1 MWAQRVRHRVD
12 TVGDARDER
21 LAWPDM
27 QARPVSRGH
36 TCGTRAERGEGGTGD
51 AGGEPEQAREEGAGP
66 CEHWPSSVRRDGP
79 RAGVGPRREG
89 EEEEADWAAGPRERK
104 WAAGKEWVGLVWVL
118 GFLYFFSSFLSPFP
132 FLFLFLF
139 KLNFFNSNSN
149 LNSNPMHSTK

>member
-1 MWAQRVRHRVD
+1 MWAQRVRHRVE
-12 TVGDARDER
+12 TAGDARDER
-21 LAWPDM
+21 LVWADM

-66 CEHWPSSVRRDGP
+66 CERWPSSVRRDGP

-89 EEEEADWAAGPRERK
+89 EEEEADWAAGLRERK

-118 GFLYFFSSFLSPFP
+118 GFLFFLVFFLLFLSYFYS
-132 FLFLFLF
+132 F
-139 KLNFFNSNSN
+139 SNSIF
-149 LNSNPMHSTK
+149 LIQTQI